1 MRPRDLL
8 ATWDSNDLSEM
19 MAYEQFAGPL
29 DSTWDSEV
37 RGQMHELL
45 QQLLLVTIDVNSKK
59 PSKQKVRPVP
69 RPWWTPEQEEAK
81 KPNVVAGL
89 DAELA
94 LREQHA
100 ADSGY
105 GATYM

>member
-8 ATWDSNDLSEM
+8 AKWDSNDLSEM
-19 MAYEQFAGPL
+19 MAYEEFAGPL

-37 RGQMHELL
+37 LGQIHELL
-45 QQLLLVTIDVNSKK
+45 QQLLIITIDVNSKK
-59 PSKQKVRPVP
+59 PSKQKVHHIP
-69 RPWWTPEQEEAK
+69 RPWWTPEPEEKK
-81 KPNVVAGL
+81 KPNVVSQL

-94 LREQHA
+94 LREQHG
-100 ADSGY
+100 DGGY